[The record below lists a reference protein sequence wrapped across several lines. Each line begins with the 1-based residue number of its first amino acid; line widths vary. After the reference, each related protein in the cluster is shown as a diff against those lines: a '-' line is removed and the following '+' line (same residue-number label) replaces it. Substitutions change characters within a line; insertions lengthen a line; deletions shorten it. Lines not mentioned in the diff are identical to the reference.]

1 MDIGLLVVIIHTI
14 AYTVKRMDDGVE
26 RGHRSAF
33 MGCSMQLDSGLTHNE
48 EDEMDRAQPTMTSL
62 VH

>member
-1 MDIGLLVVIIHTI
+1 MMWVLLMDIGLLVVIIHTI

-33 MGCSMQLDSGLTHNE
+33 RPLYNKTGKIPVKRHVDHWNAG
-48 EDEMDRAQPTMTSL
+48 
-62 VH
+62 